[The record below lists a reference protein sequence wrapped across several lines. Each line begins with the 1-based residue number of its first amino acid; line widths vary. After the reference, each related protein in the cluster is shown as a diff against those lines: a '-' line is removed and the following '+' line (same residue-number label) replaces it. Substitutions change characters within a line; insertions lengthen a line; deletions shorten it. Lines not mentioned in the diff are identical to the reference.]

1 MSDRVLLC
9 GAWDEGAGYP
19 RTRSLR
25 QGLEA
30 AGIEVSECRVPG
42 LGQKKQQILR
52 QPWRWPLAWWRQK
65 SHRETLL
72 QSLEAKVAEVRPHA
86 VLVPYPGHGLVR
98 TIKERVAAP
107 VAFDMFLSAYDTVV
121 EDRKIVR
128 PGSLI
133 ANHLQWMDTKAC
145 SAADLVVLDTPEN
158 AAYVQSLTGLPA
170 DRFAWLPVHDPD
182 AAPHAE
188 PWQAPG
194 DGVLQLLFFGTGV
207 PLHGLKTLIA
217 AVAQVDTVH
226 LTLVGGAEDERRFAK
241 QVLGELVTV
250 GPTFVDN
257 ARLRE
262 LLDASHLVAGVF
274 GESNKTQRVV
284 PFKLVH
290 ALAAGR
296 PVITADTPAVAR
308 WLDGSGVVF
317 TAEAADSGD
326 LAARLR
332 ELSGNLDQ
340 LATSASMA
348 RGVYNRHFGTQQLAE
363 RWREVLLRLNP
374 IRFSGGNQAVTA

>member
-1 MSDRVLLC
+1 MNDRVLLC

-42 LGQKKQQILR
+42 LGQKKQSLLR
-52 QPWRWPLAWWRQK
+52 KPWRWPYAWWQQK
-65 SHRETLL
+65 EQRATLL
-72 QSLEAKVAEVRPHA
+72 QELEAKVAQVRPHA
-86 VLVPYPGHGLVR
+86 VVVPYPGHGLVR

-121 EDRKIVR
+121 EDRQMVR
-128 PGSLI
+128 PGSVI
-133 ANHLQWMDTKAC
+133 ANYLQRLDTKAC
-145 SAADLVVLDTPEN
+145 AAADLVVLDTPEN
-158 AAYVQSLTGLPA
+158 ASYVQSLTGLPA
-170 DRFAWLPVHDPD
+170 DNFTWLPVHDPD
-182 AAPHAE
+182 APQRAT
-188 PWQAPG
+188 PWQAPT

-207 PLHGLKTLIA
+207 PLHGLDTLIT
-217 AVAQVDTVH
+217 AVAQVSSVK
-226 LTLVGGAEDERRFAK
+226 LTLVGGSDDHRRLAK
-241 QVLGELVTV
+241 QKLGTRVMI
-250 GPTFVDN
+250 GPSFVN
-257 ARLRE
+257 SERLRE
-262 LLDASHLVAGVF
+262 LLESCHLVAGVF

-317 TAEAADSGD
+317 TSEAADAGALANQLRQ
-326 LAARLR
+326 LAA
-332 ELSGNLDQ
+332 NPMA
-340 LATSASMA
+340 LAAAAGAA
-348 RGVYNRHFGTQQLAE
+348 RAAYDRHFGTPQLAA
-363 RWREVLLRLNP
+363 RWREVLLRMNP
-374 IRFSGGNQAVTA
+374 VRFSGDHHAVTA